1 MMSGSEYANGSA
13 KWQNDVMVW
22 EPGVVVNVTVTNGF
36 EAMRKVETES
46 GVSRSSPNLVDV
58 KGASEFD
65 PGEEEGLGSS
75 CASEFRATRHAS

>member
-22 EPGVVVNVTVTNGF
+22 EPGVVVNVAVTNGF
-36 EAMRKVETES
+36 EAVSEVEAES

-58 KGASEFD
+58 KGASEFGS
-65 PGEEEGLGSS
+65 GEEEGLGGA
-75 CASEFRATRHAS
+75 CASEFWAARHAS